1 MAKPSDEQTEFLAK
15 RSLELMG
22 GREAA
27 IASMEKEYSAMKER
41 WKQDVD
47 TIGRIL
53 RAHLHVEYYLTEEYI
68 ELNHLLKLAGFA
80 SSGGGGS
87 ALVVQGLV
95 TVDGKPESR
104 KRNKIRA
111 GQVVRYQ
118 GARIFVLAP
127 KGS

>member
-1 MAKPSDEQTEFLAK
+1 MGAMPIMEAPPSRPSPTFAGEGANHRVLARCINYK
-15 RSLELMG
+15 
-22 GREAA
+22 A
-27 IASMEKEYSAMKER
+27 IQQQKNQRKQAMN
-41 WKQDVD
+41 D
-47 TIGRIL
+47 
-53 RAHLHVEYYLTEEYI
+53 VEYYLTEEYI

>member
-1 MAKPSDEQTEFLAK
+1 MND
-15 RSLELMG
+15 
-22 GREAA
+22 
-27 IASMEKEYSAMKER
+27 
-41 WKQDVD
+41 
-47 TIGRIL
+47 
-53 RAHLHVEYYLTEEYI
+53 VEYHLKEEYI

-127 KGS
+127 KGSQPKG